1 MTSAV
6 ASSGTKTAST
16 PQENASSPE
25 KFRLMLMMAL
35 TLVTGVVDAVGYLGL
50 DHVFTGNMTG
60 NVVIL
65 AMALAG
71 AANLPTLGPLV
82 ALGAFLLGAA
92 VAGSTLQS
100 SPKGWNRRVTL
111 LLTAGCIALTG
122 TAAISLIVEDVG
134 RQSIGVIVAAVIAMH
149 MGSQALI
156 ARHLGVRDMTTVVI
170 TSTMTSLAGESL
182 VGKQRPRL
190 LNRRLGAVL
199 AMFAGAVIGVLLLQ
213 IHFSVPIGLGIA
225 ITAAVTVL
233 GSRRWH

>member
-6 ASSGTKTAST
+6 ASPGTTTAST
-16 PQENASSPE
+16 LQANASPE

-35 TLVTGVVDAVGYLGL
+35 TLVTGVVDAVGYLAL
-50 DHVFTGNMTG
+50 DRVFTGNMTG

-71 AANLPTLGPLV
+71 APNLPALGPLV

-92 VAGSTLQS
+92 VAGFTLQS
-100 SPKGWNRRVTL
+100 SPQGWNRRVTL

-122 TAAISLIVEDVG
+122 TAAVSLIVEDVG

-190 LNRRLGAVL
+190 FNRRLGAVL
-199 AMFAGAVIGVLLLQ
+199 AMFAGAAIGAILLQ
-213 IHFSVPIGLGIA
+213 THFSVPIGLGIA

>member
-1 MTSAV
+1 MTSAI
-6 ASSGTKTAST
+6 ASSGTKTTST
-16 PQENASSPE
+16 RQENASPE

-50 DHVFTGNMTG
+50 DRVFTGNMTG

-92 VAGSTLQS
+92 VAGFTLQS

-134 RQSIGVIVAAVIAMH
+134 HQSSRVIVAALIAMH

-199 AMFAGAVIGVLLLQ
+199 AMFAGAAIGVLLLQ
-213 IHFSVPIGLGIA
+213 IHLSVPIGLGIA

-233 GSRRWH
+233 GRRWH

>member
-16 PQENASSPE
+16 PQENASPE

-50 DHVFTGNMTG
+50 DHIFTGNMTG

-92 VAGSTLQS
+92 VAGFTLQS

-122 TAAISLIVEDVG
+122 TAATSLIVEDVG
-134 RQSIGVIVAAVIAMH
+134 RQSIGVLVAAVIAMH

-199 AMFAGAVIGVLLLQ
+199 AMFAGAAIGVPLLQ
-213 IHFSVPIGLGIA
+213 IHLSVPIGLGIA
-225 ITAAVTVL
+225 ITAAVTFL

>member
-16 PQENASSPE
+16 LQENASPE

-50 DHVFTGNMTG
+50 DHIFTGNMTG

-92 VAGSTLQS
+92 VAGFTLQS

-182 VGKQRPRL
+182 VGKQRPRF

-199 AMFAGAVIGVLLLQ
+199 AMFAGAAIGVLLLQ
-213 IHFSVPIGLGIA
+213 IHLSVPIGLGIA

>member
-16 PQENASSPE
+16 PQENASPE
-25 KFRLMLMMAL
+25 KFQLMLMMAL

-92 VAGSTLQS
+92 VAGFTLQS
-100 SPKGWNRRVTL
+100 SPKGWSRRVTL

-122 TAAISLIVEDVG
+122 TAAISLIMEDVG

-199 AMFAGAVIGVLLLQ
+199 TMFAGAAIGVLLLQ
-213 IHFSVPIGLGIA
+213 IHLSVPIGLGIA

>member
-16 PQENASSPE
+16 PQENASPE
-25 KFRLMLMMAL
+25 KFRLILMMAL

-50 DHVFTGNMTG
+50 DHIFTGNMTG

-92 VAGSTLQS
+92 VAGFTLQS

-122 TAAISLIVEDVG
+122 TAATSLIVEDVG
-134 RQSIGVIVAAVIAMH
+134 RQSIGVLVAAVIAMH

-199 AMFAGAVIGVLLLQ
+199 AMFAGAAIGVLLLQ
-213 IHFSVPIGLGIA
+213 IHLSVPVGLGIA

>member
-16 PQENASSPE
+16 PQENASPE

-122 TAAISLIVEDVG
+122 TAAISLMVEDVG
-134 RQSIGVIVAAVIAMH
+134 RQSTGVIVAAVIAMH

-199 AMFAGAVIGVLLLQ
+199 AMFAGAASGVLLLQ

>member
-16 PQENASSPE
+16 PQENASPE

-50 DHVFTGNMTG
+50 DHIFTGNMTG

-92 VAGSTLQS
+92 VAGFTLQS

-134 RQSIGVIVAAVIAMH
+134 HQSIRVIVAALIAMH

-182 VGKQRPRL
+182 VGKQRPRF

-199 AMFAGAVIGVLLLQ
+199 AMFAGAAIGVLLLQ
-213 IHFSVPIGLGIA
+213 IHLSVPIGLGIA

>member
-6 ASSGTKTAST
+6 ASPGTKAAST
-16 PQENASSPE
+16 LQENASPE

-35 TLVTGVVDAVGYLGL
+35 TLVTGVVDAVGYLAL
-50 DHVFTGNMTG
+50 DRVFTGNMTG

-71 AANLPTLGPLV
+71 APNLPALGPLV

-92 VAGSTLQS
+92 VAGFTLQS
-100 SPKGWNRRVTL
+100 SPQGWNRRVTL

-122 TAAISLIVEDVG
+122 TAAVSLIVEDVG

-199 AMFAGAVIGVLLLQ
+199 AMFAGAAIGAILLQ
-213 IHFSVPIGLGIA
+213 THFSVPIGLGIA

>member
-16 PQENASSPE
+16 PQENASPE
-25 KFRLMLMMAL
+25 KFRLMLVMAL

-50 DHVFTGNMTG
+50 DHIFTGNMTG

-92 VAGSTLQS
+92 VAGFTLQS

-134 RQSIGVIVAAVIAMH
+134 RQSIGVIVAAVIAMQ

-199 AMFAGAVIGVLLLQ
+199 AMFAGAAIGVLLLQ
-213 IHFSVPIGLGIA
+213 IHLSVPIGLGIA

>member
-16 PQENASSPE
+16 PQENTSPE

-50 DHVFTGNMTG
+50 DHIFTGNMTG

-92 VAGSTLQS
+92 VAGFTLQS

-122 TAAISLIVEDVG
+122 TATISLIVEDVG

-199 AMFAGAVIGVLLLQ
+199 AMFAGAAIGVLLLQ
-213 IHFSVPIGLGIA
+213 IHLSVPIGLGIA

>member
-16 PQENASSPE
+16 PQENASPE
-25 KFRLMLMMAL
+25 KFRLMLMIAL

-92 VAGSTLQS
+92 VAGFTLQS

-199 AMFAGAVIGVLLLQ
+199 TMFAGAAIGALLLQ
-213 IHFSVPIGLGIA
+213 IHLSVPIGLGIA

>member
-16 PQENASSPE
+16 PQENASPE
-25 KFRLMLMMAL
+25 TFRLMLMMAL

-50 DHVFTGNMTG
+50 DHIFTGNMTG

-92 VAGSTLQS
+92 VAGFTLQS

-134 RQSIGVIVAAVIAMH
+134 RPSIRVIVAAVIAMH

-182 VGKQRPRL
+182 VSKQRPRL

-199 AMFAGAVIGVLLLQ
+199 AMFAGAAIGVLLLH
-213 IHFSVPIGLGIA
+213 IHLSVPIGLGIA

>member
-6 ASSGTKTAST
+6 ASPGTKTAST
-16 PQENASSPE
+16 PQENASPE

-65 AMALAG
+65 ALALAG

-92 VAGSTLQS
+92 VAGFTLQS

-111 LLTAGCIALTG
+111 LLTAGCIALSG
-122 TAAISLIVEDVG
+122 TAAISLILEDVG
-134 RQSIGVIVAAVIAMH
+134 WQSIGVIIAAVIAMH

-199 AMFAGAVIGVLLLQ
+199 AMFAGAAIGVLLLQ
-213 IHFSVPIGLGIA
+213 IHFSVPIGLGVA

>member
-16 PQENASSPE
+16 PQENASPE
-25 KFRLMLMMAL
+25 KFRLILMMAL

-50 DHVFTGNMTG
+50 DHIFTGNMTG

-122 TAAISLIVEDVG
+122 TAATSLIVEDVG

-199 AMFAGAVIGVLLLQ
+199 AMFAGAAIGVILLQ
-213 IHFSVPIGLGIA
+213 THFSVPIGLGIA

>member
-6 ASSGTKTAST
+6 ASSGPKTAST
-16 PQENASSPE
+16 PQENASPE

-50 DHVFTGNMTG
+50 DRVFTGNMTG

-92 VAGSTLQS
+92 AAGFTLQS

-122 TAAISLIVEDVG
+122 PAAISLIVEDVG
-134 RQSIGVIVAAVIAMH
+134 HQSIRVIVAALIAMH

-199 AMFAGAVIGVLLLQ
+199 VMFAGAASGVLLLQ

-225 ITAAVTVL
+225 ITSAVTVL

>member
-16 PQENASSPE
+16 PQENASPE

-50 DHVFTGNMTG
+50 DHIFTGNMTG

-92 VAGSTLQS
+92 VAGFTLQS

-199 AMFAGAVIGVLLLQ
+199 AMFAGAAIGVLLLQ
-213 IHFSVPIGLGIA
+213 IHLSVPIGLGIA

>member
-16 PQENASSPE
+16 PQENASPE
-25 KFRLMLMMAL
+25 KLRLILMMAL

-50 DHVFTGNMTG
+50 DHIFTGNMTG

-92 VAGSTLQS
+92 IAGSTLQS

-122 TAAISLIVEDVG
+122 TAATSLIVEDVG

-199 AMFAGAVIGVLLLQ
+199 AMFAGAAIGVLLLR
-213 IHFSVPIGLGIA
+213 IHLSVPIGLGIA

>member
-6 ASSGTKTAST
+6 ASSGTKTAYT
-16 PQENASSPE
+16 PQENASPE

-50 DHVFTGNMTG
+50 DRVFTGNMTG

-92 VAGSTLQS
+92 VAGFTLQS
-100 SPKGWNRRVTL
+100 SPKGWNPRVTL

-134 RQSIGVIVAAVIAMH
+134 RQSIGLIVAAIIAMH
-149 MGSQALI
+149 MGSQALV

-199 AMFAGAVIGVLLLQ
+199 AMFAGAVIGVPLLQ
-213 IHFSVPIGLGIA
+213 IHLSVPIGLGIA

>member
-6 ASSGTKTAST
+6 ASPGTKTAST
-16 PQENASSPE
+16 PQENASPE

-50 DHVFTGNMTG
+50 DHIFTGDMTG

-92 VAGSTLQS
+92 VAGFTLQS

-122 TAAISLIVEDVG
+122 TAATSLIVEDVG

-199 AMFAGAVIGVLLLQ
+199 AMFAGAAIGVLLLQ
-213 IHFSVPIGLGIA
+213 IHLSVPIGLGIA

>member
-16 PQENASSPE
+16 PQENASPE

-156 ARHLGVRDMTTVVI
+156 ARHLGVRDMTT
-170 TSTMTSLAGESL
+170 
-182 VGKQRPRL
+182 
-190 LNRRLGAVL
+190 AVSYTHL
-199 AMFAGAVIGVLLLQ
+199 TLPTIY
-213 IHFSVPIGLGIA
+213 SV
-225 ITAAVTVL
+225 
-233 GSRRWH
+233 

>member
-16 PQENASSPE
+16 LQENASPE

-35 TLVTGVVDAVGYLGL
+35 TLVTGLVDAVGYLGL
-50 DHVFTGNMTG
+50 DHIFTGNMTG

-92 VAGSTLQS
+92 VAGFTLQS

-182 VGKQRPRL
+182 VGKQRPRF

-199 AMFAGAVIGVLLLQ
+199 AMFAGAAIGVLLLQ
-213 IHFSVPIGLGIA
+213 IHLSVPIGLGIA

>member
-6 ASSGTKTAST
+6 ASPGTTTAST
-16 PQENASSPE
+16 LQENASPE

-35 TLVTGVVDAVGYLGL
+35 TLVTGVVDAVGYLAL
-50 DHVFTGNMTG
+50 DRVFTGNMTG

-71 AANLPTLGPLV
+71 APNLPALGPLV

-92 VAGSTLQS
+92 VAGFTLQS
-100 SPKGWNRRVTL
+100 GPQGWNRRVTL

-122 TAAISLIVEDVG
+122 TAAVSLIVEDVG

-190 LNRRLGAVL
+190 FNRRLGAVL
-199 AMFAGAVIGVLLLQ
+199 AMFAGAAIGAILLQ
-213 IHFSVPIGLGIA
+213 THFSVPIGLGIA

>member
-6 ASSGTKTAST
+6 ASPGTKTAST
-16 PQENASSPE
+16 PQENASPE
-25 KFRLMLMMAL
+25 KFRLILMMAL

-50 DHVFTGNMTG
+50 DHIFTGNMTG

-92 VAGSTLQS
+92 VAGFTLQS

-199 AMFAGAVIGVLLLQ
+199 AMFAGAAIGVLLLQ
-213 IHFSVPIGLGIA
+213 IHLSVPIGLGIA
-225 ITAAVTVL
+225 IAAAVTVL

>member
-6 ASSGTKTAST
+6 ASPGTKAAST
-16 PQENASSPE
+16 LQENASPE

-35 TLVTGVVDAVGYLGL
+35 TLVTGVVDAVGYLAL
-50 DHVFTGNMTG
+50 DRVFTGNMTG

-71 AANLPTLGPLV
+71 APNLPTLGPLV

-92 VAGSTLQS
+92 VAGFTLQS
-100 SPKGWNRRVTL
+100 SRKGWNRRVTL

-122 TAAISLIVEDVG
+122 TAAVSLIVEDVG

-190 LNRRLGAVL
+190 FNRRLGAVL
-199 AMFAGAVIGVLLLQ
+199 AMFAGAAIGAILLQ
-213 IHFSVPIGLGIA
+213 THFSVPIGLGIA

>member
-16 PQENASSPE
+16 PQENASPE

-50 DHVFTGNMTG
+50 DHIFTGNMTG

-92 VAGSTLQS
+92 VAGFTLQS

-122 TAAISLIVEDVG
+122 TAAISLIVEDIG
-134 RQSIGVIVAAVIAMH
+134 RQSIGVIIAAVIAMH

-182 VGKQRPRL
+182 VGKQRPRF

-199 AMFAGAVIGVLLLQ
+199 AMFAGAAIGVLLLQ
-213 IHFSVPIGLGIA
+213 IHLSVPIGLGIA

>member
-6 ASSGTKTAST
+6 ASPGTTTAST
-16 PQENASSPE
+16 LQENASPE

-35 TLVTGVVDAVGYLGL
+35 TLVTGVVDAVGYLAL
-50 DHVFTGNMTG
+50 DRVFTGNMTG

-71 AANLPTLGPLV
+71 APNLPTLGPLV

-92 VAGSTLQS
+92 VAGFTLQS
-100 SPKGWNRRVTL
+100 SPQGWNRRVTL

-122 TAAISLIVEDVG
+122 TAAVSLIVEDVG

-190 LNRRLGAVL
+190 FNRRLGAVL
-199 AMFAGAVIGVLLLQ
+199 AMFAGAAIGAILLQ
-213 IHFSVPIGLGIA
+213 THFSVPIGLGIA

>member
-16 PQENASSPE
+16 QQENASPE

-50 DHVFTGNMTG
+50 DRVFTGNMTG

-92 VAGSTLQS
+92 VAGFTLQS

-170 TSTMTSLAGESL
+170 TSTLTSLAGESL
-182 VGKQRPRL
+182 VGKQRPRI

-199 AMFAGAVIGVLLLQ
+199 AMFAGAAIGVLLLQ
-213 IHFSVPIGLGIA
+213 IHLSVPIGLGIA

>member
-6 ASSGTKTAST
+6 ASSGIKTAST
-16 PQENASSPE
+16 PQENVSSPE

-134 RQSIGVIVAAVIAMH
+134 RQSIGVIVAA
-149 MGSQALI
+149 
-156 ARHLGVRDMTTVVI
+156 
-170 TSTMTSLAGESL
+170 
-182 VGKQRPRL
+182 
-190 LNRRLGAVL
+190 
-199 AMFAGAVIGVLLLQ
+199 
-213 IHFSVPIGLGIA
+213 GIA
-225 ITAAVTVL
+225 ITAAVTFL

>member
-1 MTSAV
+1 MTSAI
-6 ASSGTKTAST
+6 ASSGTKTTST
-16 PQENASSPE
+16 RQENASPE

-50 DHVFTGNMTG
+50 DRVFTGNMTG

-92 VAGSTLQS
+92 VAGFTLQS

-134 RQSIGVIVAAVIAMH
+134 HQSIRVTVAALIAMH

-199 AMFAGAVIGVLLLQ
+199 AMFAGAAIGVLLLQ
-213 IHFSVPIGLGIA
+213 IHLSVPIGLGIA

>member
-16 PQENASSPE
+16 PQENASPE
-25 KFRLMLMMAL
+25 TFRLMLMMAL

-50 DHVFTGNMTG
+50 DHIFTGNMTG

-92 VAGSTLQS
+92 VAGYTLQS

-134 RQSIGVIVAAVIAMH
+134 RPSIRVIVAAVIAMH

-190 LNRRLGAVL
+190 LNRRLAAVL
-199 AMFAGAVIGVLLLQ
+199 AMFAGAVIGVLLLH
-213 IHFSVPIGLGIA
+213 IHVSVPIGIGIA

>member
-6 ASSGTKTAST
+6 ASSVTKTAST
-16 PQENASSPE
+16 PQENASPE

-65 AMALAG
+65 ALALAG

-92 VAGSTLQS
+92 VAGFTLQS

-111 LLTAGCIALTG
+111 LLTAGCIALSG
-122 TAAISLIVEDVG
+122 TAAISLIVEDVDW
-134 RQSIGVIVAAVIAMH
+134 QSIGVIIAAVIAMH

-199 AMFAGAVIGVLLLQ
+199 AMFAGAAIGVLLLQ

>member
-6 ASSGTKTAST
+6 ASPGTKSAST
-16 PQENASSPE
+16 LQENASPE

-35 TLVTGVVDAVGYLGL
+35 TLVTGVVDAVGYLAL
-50 DHVFTGNMTG
+50 DRVFTGNMTG

-71 AANLPTLGPLV
+71 AAYLPALGPLV

-92 VAGSTLQS
+92 VAGFTLQS

-122 TAAISLIVEDVG
+122 TAAVSLIVEDVG

-190 LNRRLGAVL
+190 FNRRLGAVL
-199 AMFAGAVIGVLLLQ
+199 AMFAGAAIGAILLQ
-213 IHFSVPIGLGIA
+213 THFSVPIGLGIA

>member
-6 ASSGTKTAST
+6 ASPGTKTAST
-16 PQENASSPE
+16 LQENASPQ

-35 TLVTGVVDAVGYLGL
+35 TLVTGVVDAVGYLAL
-50 DHVFTGNMTG
+50 DRVFTGNMTG

-71 AANLPTLGPLV
+71 APNLPALGPLV

-92 VAGSTLQS
+92 VAGFTLQS
-100 SPKGWNRRVTL
+100 SPQGWNSRVTL

-134 RQSIGVIVAAVIAMH
+134 RQSIGLIVAAIIAMH

-190 LNRRLGAVL
+190 FNRRLGAVL
-199 AMFAGAVIGVLLLQ
+199 AMFAGAAIGAILLQ
-213 IHFSVPIGLGIA
+213 THFSVPIGLGIA

>member
-1 MTSAV
+1 MTSAI
-6 ASSGTKTAST
+6 ASSGTKTTST
-16 PQENASSPE
+16 RQENASPE

-50 DHVFTGNMTG
+50 DRVFTGNMTG

-92 VAGSTLQS
+92 VAGFTLQS

-134 RQSIGVIVAAVIAMH
+134 HQSIRVIVAALIAMH

-199 AMFAGAVIGVLLLQ
+199 AMFAGAAIGVLLLQ
-213 IHFSVPIGLGIA
+213 IHLSVPIGLGIA

>member
-6 ASSGTKTAST
+6 VSAANKPAST
-16 PQENASSPE
+16 PQENASPE

-71 AANLPTLGPLV
+71 AENLPVLGPLV

-92 VAGSTLQS
+92 VAGFTLQS

-111 LLTAGCIALTG
+111 LLTGGCIALTG
-122 TAAISLIVEDVG
+122 AAAISLTVDDIG
-134 RQSIGVIVAAVIAMH
+134 RQSIGVIVAAVISMH
-149 MGSQALI
+149 MGSQALM

-182 VGKQRPRL
+182 VGKERPRL

-199 AMFAGAVIGVLLLQ
+199 AMFAGAAIGVLLLQ
-213 IHFSVPIGLGIA
+213 FHFSVPISLGVA
-225 ITAAVTVL
+225 ITAVVTVL

>member
-16 PQENASSPE
+16 PQENASPE

-65 AMALAG
+65 AMSLAG

-122 TAAISLIVEDVG
+122 TAAISLIVEDVS
-134 RQSIGVIVAAVIAMH
+134 RQSIGVIIAAVIAMH

-182 VGKQRPRL
+182 VGKQRPRI

-199 AMFAGAVIGVLLLQ
+199 AMFAGAAIGVLLLQ
-213 IHFSVPIGLGIA
+213 IHFSVPISLGIA